1 MDLSTGVEQ
10 PVMFADAGPHA
21 LAPARFWPNS

>member
-1 MDLSTGVEQ
+1 VEQ
-10 PVMFADAGPHA
+10 PVMFADAGPHD